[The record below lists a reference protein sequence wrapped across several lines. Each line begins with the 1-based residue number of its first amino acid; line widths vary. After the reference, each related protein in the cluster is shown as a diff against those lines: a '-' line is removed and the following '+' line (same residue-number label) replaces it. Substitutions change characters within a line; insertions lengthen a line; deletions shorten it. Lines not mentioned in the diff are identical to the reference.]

1 MTFEKL
7 WQANRLLYET
17 SEKETHIGGK
27 ETYIGGKE
35 TYIGEKETYMGGKEA
50 HIGGSASALALAHT
64 FGAYAERERKSL
76 FRKKEKVSLGK
87 KMFLLAPIQRERDCR
102 KCYLHQSNHNFSVEN
117 VADSMRMSGSAD
129 VRGSIYSSVGMVGAK
144 LTKDFPPFGT
154 FKGFIKSVR
163 EVKNFSLYEYILPFT
178 YKI

>member
-1 MTFEKL
+1 M

-17 SEKETHIGGK
+17 SEKETDIGGK

-87 KMFLLAPIQRERDCR
+87 KCSF
-102 KCYLHQSNHNFSVEN
+102 
-117 VADSMRMSGSAD
+117 
-129 VRGSIYSSVGMVGAK
+129 
-144 LTKDFPPFGT
+144 
-154 FKGFIKSVR
+154 
-163 EVKNFSLYEYILPFT
+163 
-178 YKI
+178 